1 MGKSPQVILNE
12 KTIITATNNTSD
24 TAVAIVGYAKNGEIN
39 KPILCTNLK
48 EFKDTFGGIPE
59 TAPWSTMAAYRAFN
73 YCNKVYYVRVA
84 DETIAQKAEY
94 VIRNA
99 SDAKPAKMTLNQE
112 YSFSAGTFE
121 ADKDYAFNVE
131 ISTNGGTDYTP
142 YKIYLHSPAEGD
154 WEVED
159 LASQILKGFRPFYNY
174 QDTKTKSL
182 NVTTAG
188 KFYLPIKI
196 GYDNNDNN
204 DTIEEATYF
213 FEVNLYPNSTIN
225 DLVIALNTAFASGS
239 VNLSAYKVTDT
250 ETELLPAN
258 TYKLYY
264 KFGGREEDPYLEK
277 GVTLISSLAKE
288 EVANLINATFATI
301 ISETEGLSGTID
313 FTYQGDYLTLIN
325 KTNQSVSV
333 KTKYETGDTE
343 DNIII
348 EAFGESDSDDGNFT
362 SDSDAISQY
371 VNTEIVNGKLRINSI
386 FTEEIPKTKFLG
398 YDAEKDV
405 CFVNKV
411 SSVVSGF
418 FDLVEAQYIP
428 DESVEPAI
436 AKQIPC
442 SCEVI
447 DNKVV
452 ISTLDG
458 GAEIKLRA
466 SAFTE
471 TEQYSNFYTLQIFT
485 DCTYESDMAVSV
497 DGEAAQLYYNH
508 DNIYF
513 TAKNYGTANTGSN
526 GITIEQV
533 KTTDISGKEVI
544 KINVYYNQEIVE
556 TYNNVSLNPNETDPE
571 KIYFVKAIN
580 NSPENGGS
588 KYISVKVVRPTN
600 PISDEIEFPE
610 GTYVLGK
617 GKISEEENP
626 NTYDYKPGNDGIP
639 TSNPRKSGISL
650 FTKVLGLDGELA
662 NTEVYNYHVLA
673 TPDNG
678 SQVVQDKA
686 ISLCESTGEAF
697 YLVDPPQGLAYNE
710 VVKYENGEGNF
721 GRNTALNS
729 SYEGIFHDWLMDYDE
744 DNENYVWCPP
754 SVFILELLLRNDKQY
769 GCWYAPAG
777 DNRGTIIASDYAS
790 SPSLN
795 QRDFMYGENTVNPI
809 VNFSSRGL
817 ELYGEK
823 TCLRS
828 ETSPMSRIHVR
839 RMAIYIKK
847 LIKEAL
853 RGFIFEANNSATWA
867 RMVSMVSQ
875 ILEPI
880 KQQDG
885 IDQYMVQIDN
895 STMTEAD
902 IANSICRGV
911 VKIVPTGSI
920 EVIELSLTYGSFGA
934 NIEEL

>member
-121 ADKDYAFNVE
+121 ADKDYAFMIGV
-131 ISTNGGTDYTP
+131 STDGSTYTDYN
-142 YKIYLHSPAEGD
+142 IYLHSPAEGD

-159 LASQILKGFRPFYNY
+159 LAAQILDAFKPFYNH
-174 QDTKTKSL
+174 QDGKSSAL
-182 NVTTAG
+182 SVSAAG
-188 KFYLPIKI
+188 KFYIPIKTST
-196 GYDNNDNN
+196 G
-204 DTIEEATYF
+204 TYIYA
-213 FEVNLYPNSTIN
+213 VNLYPNSTLE
-225 DLVIALNTAFASGS
+225 DLVVALNTALASDALD
-239 VNLSAYKVTDT
+239 VNAYSITNTSTTPLSAG
-250 ETELLPAN
+250 

-264 KFGGREEDPYLEK
+264 RHVNALTDEDDFSTYD
-277 GVTLISSLAKE
+277 ISIVSSMSKAQ
-288 EVANLINATFATI
+288 VAQVINSAFASI
-301 ISETEGLSGTID
+301 IANTENASGSID
-313 FTYQGDYLTLIN
+313 FDYQGDYFLI
-325 KTNQSVSV
+325 TNNDV
-333 KTKYETGDTE
+333 KIGTTAKIVDIKLSYDDEVH

-348 EAFGESDSDDGNFT
+348 ETYKGDDPIVKTSFMNGNVGSVIRAT
-362 SDSDAISQY
+362 
-371 VNTEIVNGKLRINSI
+371 TVNGKLRIENI
-386 FTEEIPKTKFLG
+386 FDATTIPSSPFQG
-398 YDAEKDV
+398 IDDEANA
-405 CFVNKV
+405 CFANKI
-411 SSVVSGF
+411 SSVVNGF
-418 FDLVEAQYIP
+418 YPLVRGQYITNSTTA
-428 DESVEPAI
+428 E
-436 AKQIPC
+436 QIPC
-442 SCEVI
+442 SAEVI

-452 ISTLDG
+452 VSTLNG
-458 GAEIKLRA
+458 GANVKLRA
-466 SAFTE
+466 TAFPA

-485 DCTYESDMAVSV
+485 DCVYESDMTTVV
-497 DGEAAQLYYNH
+497 DGEAEQPYYNH

-513 TAKNYGTANTGSN
+513 IAKNYGTANAGAN
-526 GITIEQV
+526 GIVIEQV
-533 KTTDISGKEVI
+533 RNTDISGNEVI
-544 KINVYYNQEIVE
+544 KINIYYNQEVVE

-571 KIYFVKAIN
+571 KIFFVKAIN

-588 KYISVKVVRPTN
+588 KYIYVKYTRPST
-600 PISDEIEFPE
+600 PISDDLEFPE

-617 GKISEEENP
+617 GKVSETEDP
-626 NTYDYKPGNDGIP
+626 ASYDYKPGNDGIP

-650 FTKVLGLDGELA
+650 FTKVLGSDSDLA
-662 NTEVYNYHVLA
+662 NIEVYNYHILA

-686 ISLCESTGEAF
+686 ISLCETTGESF

-721 GRNTALNS
+721 GRNSALNS

-777 DNRGTIIASDYAS
+777 DNRGTIVASDYAS
-790 SPSLN
+790 SPSLT
-795 QRDFMYGENTVNPI
+795 QRDYMYGENTVNPI
-809 VNFSSRGL
+809 VNFASKGL

-823 TCLRS
+823 TCLRN
-828 ETSPMSRIHVR
+828 ETNPMSRIHVR

-853 RGFIFEANNSATWA
+853 SGFIFESNSPSVWS
-867 RMVSMVSQ
+867 RMVSVISQ

-885 IDQYMVQIDN
+885 IDQYLVQIDN
-895 STMTEAD
+895 STMSETD
-902 IANSICRGV
+902 IANSICRGI